1 MDIHEVIKAA
11 LRSIKADPTQI
22 DAGTYVLDG
31 TRVIIDLRGTLT
43 KGAEEWH
50 VPTTSVPLI
59 ASIALALHS
68 MGIQEDLFLEKLEVS
83 MTAAL
88 AMDDQAE
95 AYVDAFNK
103 KVAATTA
110 KVHRSMKS
118 LPPRKHEGKILPK
131 VQADVVFTPGPA
143 LVSTAVVPVPTT

>member
-1 MDIHEVIKAA
+1 
-11 LRSIKADPTQI
+11 
-22 DAGTYVLDG
+22 
-31 TRVIIDLRGTLT
+31 
-43 KGAEEWH
+43 
-50 VPTTSVPLI
+50 
-59 ASIALALHS
+59 

-83 MTAAL
+83 MTASL

-95 AYVDAFNK
+95 AYVAAFNK

>member
-1 MDIHEVIKAA
+1 MDINEVIKAA

-59 ASIALALHS
+59 PSIALALQL
-68 MGIQEDLFLEKLEVS
+68 MGVQENLFLEKLEIAMQAS
-83 MTAAL
+83 L
-88 AMDDQAE
+88 AMDEQAE

-103 KVAATTA
+103 KIAGTTA

-131 VQADVVFTPGPA
+131 VQADVVITPGPA
-143 LVSTAVVPVPTT
+143 LITSAVVPVPVP